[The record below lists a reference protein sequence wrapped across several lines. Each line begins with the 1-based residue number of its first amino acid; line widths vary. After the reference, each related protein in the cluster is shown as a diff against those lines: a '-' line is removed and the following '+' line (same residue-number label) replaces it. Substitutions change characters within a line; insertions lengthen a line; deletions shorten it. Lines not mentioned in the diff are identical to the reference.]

1 MRLVLVALISL
12 AYLSIAQAIT
22 LNEDDDDED
31 FGDQSLVILGQDRM
45 QMPSPGSGGP
55 PPSIGGMMLEVHGH
69 VEELVG

>member
-12 AYLSIAQAIT
+12 TYLSIAQAIT
-22 LNEDDDDED
+22 LYEDDDED
-31 FGDQSLVILGQDRM
+31 FGDESIVILGQDRM
-45 QMPSPGSGGP
+45 QMAPPGSGG

>member
-12 AYLSIAQAIT
+12 TYLSIAQAIT
-22 LNEDDDDED
+22 LDEDDDED
-31 FGDQSLVILGQDRM
+31 FGDGSIVILGQDRM
-45 QMPSPGSGGP
+45 QMPTPGSGG